1 MLRKKFAAAF
11 GALLLATTVLAA
23 PKTANAADPLTV
35 STSQKTVTVQ
45 KGQTFDVAFTY
56 TTPAGSD
63 VRALKAVLAFP
74 DSKLEVTN
82 FQKTDLK
89 EAFDASTPATKK
101 YQYAAG
107 TDGSMAAVGTL
118 TFTFKALGDCTVAAD
133 EISMDMTVAIDTA
146 KNQYSGK
153 AATNVTFDH
162 ADAAKTTD
170 EKAATCVTD
179 GYKKVICSTCQ
190 KELSNEVL
198 KADGKHHWVSTGVIK
213 AATCKEEGEEGFKC
227 DRDPA
232 CTATKTEKIAKVAH
246 KWTVTDETDK
256 DGWKVTKEATETEK
270 GEKERVCAVCQEVEK
285 AEIPVVKKPTK
296 DDGKK
301 DNTKKDN
308 TKTDNTKKNN
318 TTAAGTKK
326 TNSKSVKTGDNEQMA
341 LYIVMMVLAAVG
353 GFVIYRK
360 KETFR

>member
-63 VRALKAVLAFP
+63 VRALKAVMAFP

-107 TDGSMAAVGTL
+107 VDGSMAATGTL

-153 AATNVTFDH
+153 AATTVTFDH

-179 GYKKVICSTCQ
+179 GYKKVICSTCN

-213 AATCKEEGEEGFKC
+213 EATCKEEGEEGFKC

-270 GEKERVCAVCQEVEK
+270 GEKERVCSVCQEVEK
-285 AEIPVVKKPTK
+285 ADIPVVKKPTT
-296 DDGKK
+296 DDG
-301 DNTKKDN
+301 KKDN

-326 TNSKSVKTGDNEQMA
+326 TSSKGVKTGDNEQMA
-341 LYIVMMVLAAVG
+341 LYIVMMALAAAAVG